1 MLTQP
6 CQQMS
11 AAKAFPVGENPS
23 PNDYFARF
31 AAFLDRLLADLT
43 PSETKAFLWALLG
56 MYVCLLDVWRL
67 DALLERWFD

>member
-1 MLTQP
+1 
-6 CQQMS
+6 MS

-43 PSETKAFLWALLG
+43 PSETKAFLWDLLG
-56 MYVCLLDVWRL
+56 IHYPLPNP
-67 DALLERWFD
+67 APAAAQGEY